1 MTDLPTLTPE
11 QRAAALQKAALVRRE
26 RSQLLGELKSRQ
38 RSLPDVLRST
48 SDVVGKTKVRQ
59 LLEAIPGVGK
69 VRAAQVMEELAIP
82 EGRRVQGLGPRQ
94 RESILQRFPAR
105 A

>member
-1 MTDLPTLTPE
+1 MTTLPTLTPE
-11 QRAAALQKAALVRRE
+11 QRAAALQKAAHVRRE
-26 RSQLLGELKSRQ
+26 RSELLSELKSRK
-38 RSLPDVLRST
+38 RSLPEILGST

-69 VRAAQVMEELAIP
+69 VRAAQTMEELSIP

-94 RESILQRFPAR
+94 RESLLERFPGA